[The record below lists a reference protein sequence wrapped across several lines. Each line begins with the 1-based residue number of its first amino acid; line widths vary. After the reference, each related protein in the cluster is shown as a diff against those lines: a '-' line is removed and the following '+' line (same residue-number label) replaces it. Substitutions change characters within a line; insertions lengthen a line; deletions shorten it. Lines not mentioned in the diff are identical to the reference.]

1 MSIEVRGQLIKVPL
15 YQCSVEVHRH
25 SVGIFSET
33 NAFIPFFNGFQ
44 EKEYI
49 HDIPGWKVMKE
60 PKPNESRIIYL
71 PARKSQFIYDENQRT
86 MVIQAPEEDV
96 SDGQALAY
104 ISYWMSEG
112 QRQQERSFTMHAAAL
127 SVNRRGVLL
136 IGDRGAG
143 KTSLILG
150 LAQKYPTKLIA
161 NDLTILSHNPE
172 QKQILLEEGSKR
184 IRLRLRSVL
193 SRFPNLLP
201 QFPDTEGSAWTT
213 KVLVNPK
220 QLEINLEDQVAILSR
235 AFIIHLSNIEDE
247 DIIVKRSEGIVP
259 YFELYENLSRIIR
272 GSGVSIFGN
281 KENILGYIP
290 SLETEQTHDN
300 KISLLNYLI
309 KDQGIWSIAGGNLD
323 KMCETIYNLS
333 I

>member
-1 MSIEVRGQLIKVPL
+1 MNIEVPP
-15 YQCSVEVHRH
+15 YQCSIEVHRH
-25 SVGIFSET
+25 SVSIFSET
-33 NAFIPFFNGFQ
+33 NTYLPFFNGFQ

-49 HDIPGWKVMKE
+49 HDIPGWKVRKN

-71 PARKSQFIYDENQRT
+71 PSDEPKFIYDENQKT
-86 MVIQAPEEDV
+86 MVIQAPKGDI

-112 QRQQERSFTMHAAAL
+112 QRQRERSFTMHAA
-127 SVNRRGVLL
+127 SVSINGRGVLL

-143 KTSLILG
+143 KTSLMLG

-161 NDLTILSHNPE
+161 NDLTIISHNPE
-172 QKQILLEEGSKR
+172 QKQILLEEGSKM

-201 QFPDTEGSAWTT
+201 QFPDTLGAAWTT
-213 KVLVNPK
+213 KVLVNPE
-220 QLEINLEDQVAILSR
+220 QLGVELEDQITVLSR

-272 GSGVSIFGN
+272 GSGVSIFGSN
-281 KENILGYIP
+281 ENILGYIP
-290 SLETEQTHDN
+290 SLETEQTHNN
-300 KISLLNYLI
+300 KTDLLNYLI
-309 KDQGIWSIAGGNLD
+309 KDRGIWSIAGGNLD
-323 KMCETIYNLS
+323 KMCKAIHDLS